1 MFSEPYQLPV
11 HKRAFYDSEVLNRF
25 NENRDY
31 HGKTKPQPD
40 SGTQIGYPPENGW
53 VMTAEQ
59 HNTHGVDQGYSGNDK
74 HDSLDL

>member
-31 HGKTKPQPD
+31 HG
-40 SGTQIGYPPENGW
+40 W